1 MGVGWKFESSIEEV
15 LIKITGEVDFTG
27 TPELRDEMHNFVS
40 KTSGLV
46 QVDLSELEYLDSS
59 GLASLIEL
67 RKILDKD
74 GRSVKII
81 AVTDQV
87 DRLLNLTQVK
97 SLFGMK

>member
-1 MGVGWKFESSIEEV
+1 MESSIEEV
-15 LIKITGEVDFTG
+15 LIKVSGEVDFTG
-27 TPELRDEMHNFVS
+27 TPDLRNEMHAFV
-40 KTSGLV
+40 KQTSGEV
-46 QVDLSELEYLDSS
+46 RVDLSELEYIDSS

-67 RKILDKD
+67 RRVLDKQ

-97 SLFGMK
+97 TLFGMD

>member
-1 MGVGWKFESSIEEV
+1 MGAGWKMESSIEEV
-15 LIKITGEVDFTG
+15 LIKVSGEVDFTG
-27 TPELRDEMHNFVS
+27 TPDLRNEMHAFV
-40 KTSGLV
+40 KRTSGEV
-46 QVDLSELEYLDSS
+46 RVDLSELEYLDSS

-67 RKILDKD
+67 RRILDKE

-97 SLFGMK
+97 TLFGMD

>member
-1 MGVGWKFESSIEEV
+1 MGAGYKMESSVEDV
-15 LIKITGEVDFTG
+15 LIKIMGEVDFTG
-27 TPELRDEMHNFVS
+27 TPNLREELHSFVS
-40 KTSGLV
+40 KTSGEV

-67 RKILDKD
+67 RRMLTKD

-81 AVTDQV
+81 AVTEQV

-97 SLFGMK
+97 TLFGMK

>member
-1 MGVGWKFESSIEEV
+1 MGAGWKMESSQEEG
-15 LIKITGEVDFTG
+15 LIKISGEVDFTG
-27 TPELRDEMHNFVS
+27 TPDLREKMHAFV
-40 KTSGLV
+40 KQTSGEV

-67 RKILDKD
+67 RRILNKD
-74 GRSVKII
+74 SRGVKII

-97 SLFGMK
+97 SLFGMD

>member
-1 MGVGWKFESSIEEV
+1 MSFGWKMESSVEDV
-15 LIKITGEVDFTG
+15 LIKIIGEVDFTG
-27 TPELRDEMHNFVS
+27 TPELRKELHDFIK
-40 KTSGLV
+40 KTSGEV

-67 RKILDKD
+67 RRILTKD
-74 GRSVKII
+74 ERTVKII

-97 SLFGMK
+97 SLFGMS

>member
-1 MGVGWKFESSIEEV
+1 MGVGWKIESSVEDV
-15 LIKITGEVDFTG
+15 LIKIMGEVDFTG
-27 TPELRDEMHNFVS
+27 TPELREELHAFVS
-40 KTSGLV
+40 NTSGEV

-67 RKILDKD
+67 RRMLTKD

-81 AVTDQV
+81 AVTEQV

-97 SLFGMK
+97 PLFGMK